1 MFTGVRGHQ
10 VGERLLLTS
19 EVRFTIADGAQGHL
33 PGQAIQHVPGRAIGR
48 PRRARP
54 AAAAEASGWMRRF
67 ERMEFSAFFRF
78 FFKQP
83 LSLVFLSFY
92 LLFEYVRPQ
101 SIYAPLEGLPW
112 ATWCMAGAVFALVL
126 EGRLFKRWSSADI
139 PLLLYTGVLFLS
151 CHYAIYPARAWG
163 ELYVF
168 LTWVIVYFL
177 ITRAVDNDARYFFF
191 MGLFMLFSLKMSQ
204 HATRSLVARGFS
216 FEAWGASGAPGW
228 FQNSGEMAIQMT
240 IFLPISYY
248 FLKALEPHLKGLTK
262 RWKYWLI
269 VALPATAALA
279 LVASSSRGGQIG
291 GAAVLIFMIWRGKN
305 RLKRLVILGAVVA
318 AGWLVLPDQQRA
330 RFESMGEDE
339 TSQTRMT
346 YWKDGIAVT
355 KEHPVLGIGY
365 ENWIAYYGRNFQG
378 FEGRRQLVHNVFLQ
392 ASAELGYMGLAA
404 FLLMIGWTFR
414 MNAKTRKRMKAR
426 QDGRYL
432 FYMAYGLDAALVGF
446 MVSGFFV
453 TVLYYPYF
461 WINYSLT
468 AALFTVAR
476 DKAKTPA
483 SAPAPV
489 PERPVAPRRVPMP
502 RVAPATRV
510 AGAPPG

>member
-1 MFTGVRGHQ
+1 MEGYAHG
-10 VGERLLLTS
+10 
-19 EVRFTIADGAQGHL
+19 
-33 PGQAIQHVPGRAIGR
+33 
-48 PRRARP
+48 RRAKAGIAPVAMGGRSAP
-54 AAAAEASGWMRRF
+54 AAKAARRWMDAFNRL
-67 ERMEFSAFFRF
+67 EFRSIGRF
-78 FFKQP
+78 FFSQP
-83 LSLVFLSFY
+83 LSFVFLSFY
-92 LLFEYVRPQ
+92 LFFEYVRPQ

-112 ATWCMAGAVFALVL
+112 ATWCMAGAGIALVL
-126 EGRLFKRWSSADI
+126 EARLFRRWSSADVPFLI
-139 PLLLYTGVLFLS
+139 YTAILLLS
-151 CHYAIYPARAWG
+151 SKYALYPEYSWG

-168 LTWVIVYFL
+168 MTWVIAYFL
-177 ITRAVDNDARYFFF
+177 ITRAVDNEARYFFF

-204 HATRSLVARGFS
+204 HATRSLVTRGFS

-228 FQNSGEMAIQMT
+228 FQNSGEMAIQMC

-269 VALPATAALA
+269 VGLPATAALA
-279 LVASSSRGGQIG
+279 LIASSSRGGQIG

-305 RLKRLVILGAVVA
+305 RLKRLVILGAVVL
-318 AGWLVLPDQQRA
+318 AGWFLIPDQQRA

-339 TSQTRMT
+339 TSQTRIT
-346 YWKDGIAVT
+346 YWEDGIAIT
-355 KEHPVLGIGY
+355 REHPVLGIGY
-365 ENWIAYYGRNFQG
+365 ENWIPYYASNFGGVGGRV
-378 FEGRRQLVHNVFLQ
+378 QLVHNVFLQ
-392 ASAELGYMGLAA
+392 ASSELGYAGLAA

-461 WINYSLT
+461 WINYALT

-483 SAPAPV
+483 PAQAPV
-489 PERPVAPRRVPMP
+489 RGRPVAPRRVPMQ